1 MSKSDL
7 ERSLYD
13 WYTDLTFSNTCPRCG
28 GQKISELEYAHDIN
42 GIGVIYRCMRC
53 LYEYGI
59 DTEAGESYFDK
70 NQNPTLYW
78 E

>member
-13 WYTDLTFSNTCPRCG
+13 WYSDMALSNNCPRCSSH
-28 GQKISELEYAHDIN
+28 KISELEYAHDKN

-59 DTEAGESYFDK
+59 DTESGEAYFDK
-70 NQNPTLYW
+70 NSNPTLYW
-78 E
+78 K

>member
-1 MSKSDL
+1 MSRRDE

-13 WYTDLTFSNTCPRCG
+13 WYSNMIHSKTCPKCG
-28 GQKISELEYAHDIN
+28 SNKIRELAYAHDKD
-42 GIGVIYRCMRC
+42 GIGVIYRCLGC

-59 DTEAGESYFDK
+59 DTEAGQAYFDK
-70 NQNPTLYW
+70 NSNPTLYW